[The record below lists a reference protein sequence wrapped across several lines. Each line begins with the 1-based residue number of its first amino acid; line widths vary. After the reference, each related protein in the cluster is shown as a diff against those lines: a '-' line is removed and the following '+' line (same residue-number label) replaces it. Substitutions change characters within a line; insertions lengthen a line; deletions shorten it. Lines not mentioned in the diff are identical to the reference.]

1 MALDF
6 PPGTPGATYTGP
18 NGTTW
23 SWDGAKWLA
32 GTTANAYAPIASP
45 AFSGNPTAPTP
56 PVGDADTSLATTQFV
71 SDAVATSLHDVGRNY
86 IHNSMFNIAQRGA
99 GPFTAFGTTTL
110 DRWLLS
116 GVTDVANT
124 SQGALGDGGRAEIGD
139 EEAGFFWL
147 NNFTGN
153 AAAGAYH
160 RLDQRIE
167 NVRRLAGKT
176 VTVSFWARYTAGTPK
191 IGININQNFGTGG
204 SPSAG
209 GAVLATGNTVTLSS
223 TWTRYSSTIAIPSV
237 AGKTLGTNIGT
248 DFSALSIWF
257 SSGATNNAA
266 AGNIGVQSGTV
277 NLYGVQLEL
286 GTVAT
291 PLEKLDPVTQLQQ
304 AQRFYQ
310 TGQIV
315 SYGYTLAGMT
325 INQTLLF
332 PVVMRGGSVTVT
344 PGAPAVSANLTTPTI
359 AALGVIGVYF
369 IGTGTTASSYGY
381 NNTFTA
387 SADL

>member
-1 MALDF
+1 
-6 PPGTPGATYTGP
+6 
-18 NGTTW
+18 
-23 SWDGAKWLA
+23 
-32 GTTANAYAPIASP
+32 
-45 AFSGNPTAPTP
+45 
-56 PVGDADTSLATTQFV
+56 
-71 SDAVATSLHDVGRNY
+71 VATSLHDVGRNY
-86 IHNSMFNIAQRGA
+86 LHNSMFNIAQRGA

-110 DRWLLS
+110 DRWYLT
-116 GVTDVANT
+116 GVTDTANT

-153 AAAGAYH
+153 AATGAYH

-191 IGININQNFGTGG
+191 IGINMTQNFGTGG
-204 SPSAG
+204 SPST
-209 GAVLATGNTVTLSS
+209 AVQVLLTGNAITPGPTFARYTTTITL
-223 TWTRYSSTIAIPSV
+223 PSIS
-237 AGKTLGTNIGT
+237 GKTLGTNNDHFT
-248 DFSALSIWF
+248 ALQIYF
-257 SSGATNNAA
+257 SSGATQNAA

-286 GTVAT
+286 GSTAT

-304 AQRFYQ
+304 CQRFFY

-315 SYGYTLAGMT
+315 FGGYQPASSNMYVTSPLPVTMRAAPTITPVSNTNNNVGTITWGVNAGNNS
-325 INQTLLF
+325 INA
-332 PVVMRGGSVTVT
+332 
-344 PGAPAVSANLTTPTI
+344 GAPAV
-359 AALGVIGVYF
+359 V
-369 IGTGTTASSYGY
+369 TGTAII
-381 NNTFTA
+381 NTIFTA

>member
-6 PPGTPGATYTGP
+6 PPGTTGATYTGP
-18 NGTTW
+18 NGTLW
-23 SWDGAKWLA
+23 SWDGAKWISGTSANVYA
-32 GTTANAYAPIASP
+32 GINSPVFTGDPQVPQPQPGDSDATIPTTK
-45 AFSGNPTAPTP
+45 
-56 PVGDADTSLATTQFV
+56 FV

-86 IHNSMFNIAQRGA
+86 VHNSMFNIAQRGA
-99 GPFTAFGTTTL
+99 GPFTTFGTTTL

-124 SQGALGDGGRAEIGD
+124 SQGALGDAGRAEIGD

-286 GTVAT
+286 GPTAT

-304 AQRFYQ
+304 CQRFYTALPGLIVQ
-310 TGQIV
+310 SYAGAGQ
-315 SYGYTLAGMT
+315 GFNCTF
-325 INQTLLF
+325 LF
-332 PVVMRGGSVTVT
+332 PVTMR
-344 PGAPAVSANLTTPTI
+344 ANPQITFASQTYFNASGLSINGQAQHMMKTNCTAT
-359 AALGVIGVYF
+359 ALGLCYV
-369 IGTGTTASSYGY
+369 
-381 NNTFTA
+381 TFDMYL

>member
-6 PPGTPGATYTGP
+6 PPGTTGATYTGP
-18 NGTTW
+18 NGTLW
-23 SWDGAKWLA
+23 SWDGAKWISGTSANVYA
-32 GTTANAYAPIASP
+32 GINSPVFTGDPQVPQPQPGDSDATIPTTK
-45 AFSGNPTAPTP
+45 
-56 PVGDADTSLATTQFV
+56 FV

-86 IHNSMFNIAQRGA
+86 LHNSMFNIAQRGA

-110 DRWLLS
+110 DRWYLT
-116 GVTDVANT
+116 GVTDTANT

-153 AAAGAYH
+153 AATGAYH

-191 IGININQNFGTGG
+191 IGINMTQNFGTGG
-204 SPSAG
+204 SPST
-209 GAVLATGNTVTLSS
+209 AVQVLLTGNSITPGPTFARYTTTITL
-223 TWTRYSSTIAIPSV
+223 PSIS
-237 AGKTLGTNIGT
+237 GKTLGTNNDHFT
-248 DFSALSIWF
+248 ALQIYF
-257 SSGATNNAA
+257 SSGATQNAA

-286 GTVAT
+286 GPTAT

-304 AQRFYQ
+304 CQRFYH
-310 TGQIV
+310 TGAYTTNGYNTATNYVSSIV
-315 SYGYTLAGMT
+315 T
-325 INQTLLF
+325 F
-332 PVVMRGGSVTVT
+332 PTTMR
-344 PGAPAVSANLTTPTI
+344 ALPTI
-359 AALGVIGVYF
+359 VLVPQSAVNITGGTMAVRSPSSAAAE
-369 IGTGTTASSYGY
+369 GTATATGAVQFYGTY
-381 NNTFTA
+381 TA